1 MIFEP
6 GFLTG
11 IPANVYHGMK
21 DVVSNS
27 YLGRLD
33 SCPAK
38 AKVEQTDTPAML
50 FGRALH
56 SYVLEGEDG
65 FIRDFAVLSEGLD
78 LRTKAGKEVMADFQ
92 LHATGKDLIKYDD
105 FWKIRDMKLA
115 IMAHPFARIL
125 LESGVAE
132 TSAFWIDKET
142 GIKCKCRPDFIP
154 REDRRCLVDLK
165 STTDASLKGFQR
177 SVVNFGYYRQ
187 AAWYIDGVNEAGEL
201 SEDEAVDSMV
211 FIAVEKEAPY
221 RVEVYIL
228 SDAFVDAGRGECR
241 RLMALEKK
249 CRDENNW
256 PNFTSESVTEIDVP
270 SWMV

>member
-1 MIFEP
+1 MLPFEP
-6 GFLTG
+6 GFFTG

-21 DVVSNS
+21 EVVSNS
-27 YLGRLD
+27 YLSRLD

-65 FIRDFAVLSEGLD
+65 FIRDSAVLPEGLD
-78 LRTKAGKEVMADFQ
+78 MRTNAGKGVMADFQ
-92 LHATGKDLIKYDD
+92 LHSAGKDLIKADD
-105 FWKIRDMKLA
+105 FRKIRDMKLA
-115 IMAHPFARIL
+115 VMSHPFAGIL
-125 LESGVAE
+125 LESGVSE

-154 REDRRCLVDLK
+154 MGDRRCLVDLK

-187 AAWYIDGVNEAGEL
+187 AAWYIDGVNEAGGL
-201 SEDEAVDSMV
+201 SEDDAVDSMV

-221 RVEVYIL
+221 RVEVYVL
-228 SDAFVDAGRGECR
+228 SDAFVDVGRRECR
-241 RLMALEKK
+241 RLLALEKK

-256 PNFTSESVTEIDVP
+256 PSVTEIDVP
-270 SWMV
+270 AWLV

>member
-1 MIFEP
+1 MTFEP

-21 DVVSNS
+21 DIVSNS
-27 YLGRLD
+27 YLSLLD
-33 SCPAK
+33 LCPAK
-38 AKVEQTDTPAML
+38 AKVEQSDTPAML

-65 FIRDFAVLSEGLD
+65 FIRDFAVLPEGLD
-78 LRTKAGKEVMADFQ
+78 LRTKAGKFIMEEIQ
-92 LHATGKDLIKYDD
+92 RHSRGKELIKEDD

-115 IMAHPFARIL
+115 IMAHPFAGIL
-125 LESGVAE
+125 LEAGVAE
-132 TSAFWIDKET
+132 TSAFWIDKDT

-154 REDRRCLVDLK
+154 IGDRRCLVDLK

-187 AAWYIDGVNEAGEL
+187 AAWYIDGVNEAGCL

-228 SDAFVDAGRGECR
+228 SDAVVDAGRGECR
-241 RLMALEKK
+241 RLLALEKK

-256 PNFTSESVTEIDVP
+256 PNFTSESVIEIDVP
-270 SWMV
+270 AFMV